1 MTQVKSDLVLYNDF
15 ISLEFRL
22 AFGGTGFNLHQVT
35 NEVDHHENSYM
46 HIIDH
51 EHTST
56 SLPNPDGFIDGFE
69 AEIVWAIIVCEK
81 VKNITVIFRGSVNA
95 MDWIKNTQVNMTD
108 FVLPGFVTNNQKP
121 GRSYGRV
128 HEGFYKYLFGPTSRG
143 TNGSIKSKA
152 EEIIGILK
160 GDFFDKKKYKDY
172 NLFVTGHSL
181 GGSLSTLFATRAAA
195 LHEFDIMVTNV
206 SFASPFVGNQEF
218 RNEFYSLEMNK
229 KIRHLR
235 ITNSQDCVPLIP
247 CCTLP
252 VPEFDTYKHVGMNIR
267 LYADDLF
274 SPTYR
279 RFYPKIG
286 SVNIALRNT
295 INNNIVL
302 GLSVG
307 IIGKHLCP
315 EYTKR
320 LTNSKMEKDLKKI
333 TLDEL
338 YGNQDITGWS
348 YVTC

>member
-1 MTQVKSDLVLYNDF
+1 MTEVKSDLVLYNSF
-15 ISLEFRL
+15 ISPGFRL
-22 AFGGTGFNLHQVT
+22 SFGGTEFNLQQVT
-35 NEVDHHENSYM
+35 DQVNHHENTYI
-46 HIIDH
+46 HRIDH

-56 SLPNPDGFIDGFE
+56 SLPNPGGFVDGFV
-69 AEIVWAIIVCEK
+69 AEIVWAIVVCEK
-81 VKNITVIFRGSVNA
+81 DKKITVVFRGSANA
-95 MDWIKNTQVNMTD
+95 MDWLKNAQVNMTD
-108 FVLPGFVTNNQKP
+108 FVLPGFVANNQQP

-128 HEGFYKYLFGPTSRG
+128 HRGFYKYLFGPTSRG
-143 TNGSIKSKA
+143 TNGSTKSKA

-172 NLFVTGHSL
+172 DLFVTGHSL
-181 GGSLSTLFATRAAA
+181 GGSLSTLFAARAAA
-195 LHEFDIMVTNV
+195 LNEFNMVTNV

-218 RNEFYSLEMNK
+218 REKIYSWEMKK

-235 ITNSQDCVPLIP
+235 ITNNQDCVPLIP

-252 VPEFDTYKHVGMNIR
+252 LPEFETYKHVGMNIR
-267 LYADDLF
+267 LYGDDLF

-279 RFYPKIG
+279 RFYPKMG
-286 SVNIALRNT
+286 SVNIALRDT

-320 LTNSKMEKDLKKI
+320 LTNSKMKEDLKKI

-338 YGNQDITGWS
+338 YGNKDITGWS